1 MSAETIAQYRQQSLK
16 VACRQTPQL
25 TLALCRMAAQD
36 AGNRHMRTHG
46 RTVWDESDYNA
57 AVEEFDRLISY
68 L

>member
-1 MSAETIAQYRQQSLK
+1 MSTESIARYRQQSLR

-25 TLALCRMAAQD
+25 TLELCRAAAQD

-46 RTVWDESDYNA
+46 RTVWDASDYNA